1 MDDLDRKILTL
12 LAKNARMPVKEIA
25 EQVSLTSPAVSS
37 RIHKLET
44 DGIISGYTVTLNRP
58 ADRMYVDALISLS
71 VAPSKQDAFLELLQ
85 NSREAVGRLVAG
97 LDVAAT
103 GPGPV
108 LVATVVN
115 VNDLSVSSPL
125 GRTLSEQYATAM
137 AMSGFDVKEI
147 KLRGDVFVKEGA
159 GELLLSRELKDI
171 ARSHNASMVLVGTFS
186 PAAHYTYVSMKL
198 VRTEDSRII
207 RGHDYALPNDR
218 DVNRLLAL
226 PR

>member
-1 MDDLDRKILTL
+1 MKRTL
-12 LAKNARMPVKEIA
+12 ALALVSALFAAGCAQKAPQLRVEPTYQEAANAP
-25 EQVSLTSPAVSS
+25 
-37 RIHKLET
+37 
-44 DGIISGYTVTLNRP
+44 
-58 ADRMYVDALISLS
+58 
-71 VAPSKQDAFLELLQ
+71 LLQ

-115 VNDLSVSSPL
+115 VNDLSRSAPL
-125 GRTLSEQYATAM
+125 GRTLSEQYANNM
-137 AMSGFDVKEI
+137 AAIGFDVKEI

-159 GELLLSRELKDI
+159 GELLLSREIKDI
-171 ARSHNASMVLVGTFS
+171 ARHHNASMVLVGTYS
-186 PAAHYTYVSMKL
+186 PAANFTYVSMKL

-218 DVNRLLAL
+218 DVQRLLAVA
-226 PR
+226 R